1 MSLSANESAI
11 YQKVLLEVAPLS
23 LNLMAVK
30 VTEHPDEFNGWC
42 VQLLDICLHKIN
54 RDLMD
59 EPQFKPLKKLIQLLS
74 TGISI
79 SRFKIASISPWELY
93 QHALLELS
101 DNQAMDERIRLL
113 NYIDKLNVTGLAD
126 LIQEDRLAF
135 VGKHGSSHDPMIY
148 DFDVQWFGNTKT
160 AKGFHQILSVNPGA
174 FDEAI
179 NSIPASGDVTK
190 QDYEKFVE
198 QFVMVMV
205 NADEKPTLP
214 VATRLLAMRRPDQ
227 FLAITSSKVDEL
239 CQGLAIPK
247 LKMNG
252 FDSYWSDV
260 ISNIRTMKWFNSE
273 QPSDEQALVLWR
285 NRVVLLDMLFW
296 ADEASA
302 LKSNYLQLLN
312 KPAKKSGRAT
322 NVRRSKESATE
333 LVDRVLGFDETPDFI
348 KDQRSS
354 IISQVEAGK
363 KIEDVINLLTKIFG

>member
-1 MSLSANESAI
+1 MSLSASETAI
-11 YQKVLLEVAPLS
+11 YQKILLEVAPLS

-30 VTEHPDEFNGWC
+30 VTDHPEEFNGWC
-42 VQLLDICLHKIN
+42 LQLLDVCLNKIN

-59 EPQFKPLKKLIQLLS
+59 EPQFKPLKKLTQLLS
-74 TGISI
+74 SGVSI
-79 SRFKIASISPWELY
+79 SRFKMAKVSPWELY
-93 QHALLELS
+93 QEMLVNQA
-101 DNQAMDERIRLL
+101 DNQAMAERLRLL
-113 NYIDKLNVTGLAD
+113 NYIANLNITGLAD
-126 LIQEDRLAF
+126 LILEDRMAF
-135 VGKHGSSHDPMIY
+135 VGKHGSSHDPMVY

-160 AKGFHQILSVNPGA
+160 AKGFHQILSVNPAA
-174 FDEAI
+174 FDGAI
-179 NSIPASGDVTK
+179 NLIPSSGEVTK
-190 QDYEKFVE
+190 QDYDAFVEKFVE
-198 QFVMVMV
+198 IMTS
-205 NADEKPTLP
+205 ADEKATLP

-227 FLAITSSKVDEL
+227 FLAITSAKVDEL
-239 CQGLAIPK
+239 CQGIAIPK

-252 FDSYWSDV
+252 FANYWNDV

-273 QPSDEQALVLWR
+273 EPSDEQALVLWR

-296 ADEASA
+296 ADDQQA

-312 KPAKKSGRAT
+312 KPAKKAGRAT

-333 LVDRVLGFDETPDFI
+333 LVDRVLSFGETPDFI